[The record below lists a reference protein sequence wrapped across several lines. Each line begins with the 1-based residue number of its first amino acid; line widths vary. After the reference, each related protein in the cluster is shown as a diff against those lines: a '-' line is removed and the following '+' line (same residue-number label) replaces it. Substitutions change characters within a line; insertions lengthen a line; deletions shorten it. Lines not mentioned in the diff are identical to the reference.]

1 MTIDNLGNF
10 PNTIANLEDKPNL
23 AAQAMKE
30 ALQQDVKSLWNKVK
44 TDVIPTLN
52 NKEEAL
58 TKATTVNASSTDN
71 EIPTAKATYDAISNA
86 ISQGAAIK
94 PVVDSN
100 GVLSFIISMEGK

>member
-1 MTIDNLGNF
+1 MTIDNLGTF

-44 TDVIPTLN
+44 EDVIPNLN
-52 NKEEAL
+52 NKEDAL
-58 TKATTVNASSTDN
+58 TKATTVDASSTDN
-71 EIPTAKATYDAISNA
+71 EIPTAKAAYDAISNA

-100 GVLSFIISMEGK
+100 GVLSFIISMEGE